1 MLLTIDVG
9 NTNTVLGLFDG
20 EDLIKSWRVK
30 TDPRSTSD
38 EMSLQ
43 INALVSGYTV
53 TGLSICSTVPATLRE
68 LRTMIASYY
77 SDIATTIVEPGT
89 KTGVPLLVDNPKEIG
104 ADRIVN
110 TLAAHTLYGGPAI
123 VVDFGTSTNLDVVS
137 PKGEF
142 LGGAL
147 APGIEISV
155 DALASRA
162 AQLRKVELIRPKNAI
177 GKNTVEALQSGTI
190 FGFAGQVDG
199 LVEKITA
206 ELNAHINDFTH
217 TINPLTVHNLKFSL
231 LEGRRHFVLH
241 NFQLGTVTGDAAI
254 RRFDAGGAA
263 DVAADRAVELES
275 TSTRLGLGITKH
287 NPDFL
292 ADLVGEDHDGARLGN
307 DGSELAER
315 SAHETGLGTHG
326 GVADLTVEFLLRHE
340 GGDGVEDDD
349 VEGVGADEGLDN
361 AERFFTGTGLGKEE
375 VVEVDTQ
382 FPGILGVKGMLDI
395 DKGGEAAHLLCLG
408 NDGERQRGFTGGFG
422 PEYFDDAAA
431 RESAGAEGPINDE
444 VAGRDD
450 FDIHAGVGAQPHD
463 GGFAEIFLNLGNS
476 QIEVLRSR
484 FGDAV
489 VVLVFVFVVALGRC
503 HIVRG
508 WGWGG
513 GS

>member
-20 EDLIKSWRVK
+20 EDLVKSWRVK
-30 TDPRSTSD
+30 TDPRSTAD

-43 INALVSGYTV
+43 VNALVQGYAI

-68 LRTMIASYY
+68 LRTMIATYF
-77 SDIATTIVEPGT
+77 SDIPTTIVEPGT

-206 ELNAHINDFTH
+206 ELALSYDQAPTVIATGGLA
-217 TINPLTVHNLKFSL
+217 PLV
-231 LEGRRHFVLH
+231 
-241 NFQLGTVTGDAAI
+241 I
-254 RRFDAGGAA
+254 
-263 DVAADRAVELES
+263 DVSES
-275 TSTRLGLGITKH
+275 IDEYE
-287 NPDFL
+287 P
-292 ADLVGEDHDGARLGN
+292 
-307 DGSELAER
+307 
-315 SAHETGLGTHG
+315 
-326 GVADLTVEFLLRHE
+326 DLTLIGLRLIHE
-340 GGDGVEDDD
+340 K
-349 VEGVGADEGLDN
+349 N
-361 AERFFTGTGLGKEE
+361 
-375 VVEVDTQ
+375 
-382 FPGILGVKGMLDI
+382 I
-395 DKGGEAAHLLCLG
+395 
-408 NDGERQRGFTGGFG
+408 
-422 PEYFDDAAA
+422 
-431 RESAGAEGPINDE
+431 
-444 VAGRDD
+444 
-450 FDIHAGVGAQPHD
+450 
-463 GGFAEIFLNLGNS
+463 
-476 QIEVLRSR
+476 
-484 FGDAV
+484 
-489 VVLVFVFVVALGRC
+489 
-503 HIVRG
+503 
-508 WGWGG
+508 
-513 GS
+513 